1 MSKKEWNDSPGNEQ
15 NDHYSG
21 TIQPIEFIG
30 GRNLSFLEGN
40 VVKYISRYKKK
51 AGKLDL
57 DKALWY
63 LDRIIDKT
71 DGKDF
76 TEEHSAGDFAKSQQ
90 FSELEAEILC
100 KFIMALAS
108 GNSCD
113 LYKVRDLIK
122 TLKFTVYGNA

>member
-1 MSKKEWNDSPGNEQ
+1 MSKKEWDSSPGNE

-21 TIQPIEFIG
+21 KIQPTEFIG
-30 GRNLSFLEGN
+30 SRNLSFLEGN
-40 VVKYISRYKKK
+40 VVKYISRYTKK

-63 LDRIIDKT
+63 IDRIIDRT

-76 TEEHSAGDFAKSQQ
+76 TEEYSAGDFSKSQG
-90 FSELEAEILC
+90 FSELETEILC
-100 KFIMALAS
+100 KFMMALAS
-108 GNSCD
+108 GNACD

-122 TLKFTVYGNA
+122 TLKFTVYGNS